1 MQFSVN
7 PLAKTCLLCAAMAL
21 MLLLTVGCTR
31 IPLSSLWALKQF
43 SFETFDPTVL
53 RVAVRLPTGLALKSD
68 ALVVDAK
75 VTREGEAPVAE
86 HFVMHETRD
95 RTELAGLPEVSPAQ
109 GRWVVLKFDADEARR
124 VRTMREGLIARKAAA
139 EKAGGPKGKT
149 KMEIGA
155 SPKFCRT
162 GAAVSPDASM
172 AGAMYWAADKGY
184 VMLLR
189 ETAVDDLL
197 KDMDD
202 SKDLASMP
210 AC

>member
-1 MQFSVN
+1 MSC
-7 PLAKTCLLCAAMAL
+7 PAKRLSRCVMLLGLL
-21 MLLLTVGCTR
+21 MLVAGCTR

-43 SFETFDPTVL
+43 SFETFNPAVL
-53 RVAVRLPTGLALKSD
+53 RVAVRLPVGVALKSD
-68 ALVVDAK
+68 ALVVDSK
-75 VTREGEAPVAE
+75 VTREGDAPVAE
-86 HFVMHETRD
+86 HFVMHESREKAD
-95 RTELAGLPEVSPAQ
+95 LAGLPEVSPAQ

-124 VRTMREGLIARKAAA
+124 VRTMREGLMARKAEA
-139 EKAGGPKGKT
+139 EKAGTPKAKT

-162 GAAVSPDASM
+162 GATLSPDASM

-184 VMLLR
+184 VMLMR
-189 ETAVDDLL
+189 ETPLDDLL

-202 SKDLASMP
+202 SRDRASLP

>member
-1 MQFSVN
+1 M
-7 PLAKTCLLCAAMAL
+7 PRLAKRRAGLVALLVL
-21 MLLLTVGCTR
+21 MLLTAGCTR
-31 IPLSSLWALKQF
+31 IPLGSLWALKQF

-53 RVAVRLPTGLALKSD
+53 RVAVRLPVGVALKSD
-68 ALVVDAK
+68 GLVVDAK

-86 HFVMHETRD
+86 HFVMHESRD
-95 RTELAGLPEVSPAQ
+95 RADLAGLPEVTPAQ
-109 GRWVVLKFDADEARR
+109 GRWVVLKFDADESRR
-124 VRTMREGLIARKAAA
+124 VRTMREGLMARKAAA
-139 EKAGGPKGKT
+139 EKAGGATGKT

-162 GAAVSPDASM
+162 GATVAADAAM

-189 ETAVDDLL
+189 ETALDDLL
-197 KDMDD
+197 KDLDD
-202 SKDLASMP
+202 SKDRASLP